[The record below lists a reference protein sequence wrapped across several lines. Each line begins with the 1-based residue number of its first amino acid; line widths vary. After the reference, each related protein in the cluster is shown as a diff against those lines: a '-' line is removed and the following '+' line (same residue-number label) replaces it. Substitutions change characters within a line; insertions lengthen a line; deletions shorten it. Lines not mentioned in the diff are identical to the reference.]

1 MGKLKHED
9 ILQDPDFKDLS
20 RQKFA
25 ISIILTILE
34 LVLYF
39 GFIGLIAFNKP
50 FLAKKL
56 SEGGATTIGIPI
68 AVGTILG
75 SWVLTGIYIQW
86 ANSKYDKLVD
96 NPLVSHKNNTFLAG
110 DAYGSGSLPDCL
122 FCIFYLKEPA
132 VRRKHCYCSVITH

>member
-1 MGKLKHED
+1 MSSKKTVHE
-9 ILQDPDFKDLS
+9 ILEDDDFKALS
-20 RQKFA
+20 SKKDT

-50 FLAKKL
+50 FLAQKL

-75 SWVLTGIYIQW
+75 SWVFTGIYIFW
-86 ANSKYDKLVD
+86 ANSKYDEEV
-96 NPLVSHKNNTFLAG
+96 KNIKDRIG
-110 DAYGSGSLPDCL
+110 G
-122 FCIFYLKEPA
+122 
-132 VRRKHCYCSVITH
+132 